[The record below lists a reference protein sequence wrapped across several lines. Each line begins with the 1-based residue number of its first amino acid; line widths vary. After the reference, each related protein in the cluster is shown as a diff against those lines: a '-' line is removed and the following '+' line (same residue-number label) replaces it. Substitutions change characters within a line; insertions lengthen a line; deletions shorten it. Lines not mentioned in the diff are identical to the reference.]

1 MEKKLAAYLDMWRKL
16 KTFGLDYMSR
26 FAKGSPAAT
35 TFAKLSTLV
44 DALNQDAAAHI
55 SNLREGRD
63 QQVAARDGLVLC
75 LDAIARMAQVIDRT
89 IPGFAERF
97 VIARPKNTPR
107 VLATAYAFL
116 KDAEPVA
123 AQFIAHGLPDTF
135 LADLKAALDTF
146 ERAIESRHTGKM
158 ARAAANAATRQT
170 RQQMRTLV
178 GQLDVIIRYQFADDQ
193 AMQGAWTRARQ
204 LDGLPQP
211 TAAKG
216 VLPSTPAAP
225 RAPTGVSAP
234 ASPPASPPTGDPA
247 AATPR

>member
-1 MEKKLAAYLDMWRKL
+1 MEKRLAAYLDMWRKL
-16 KTFGLDYMSR
+16 KKFGLDYMSR
-26 FAKGSPAAT
+26 FAEGSPAANA
-35 TFAKLSTLV
+35 FATLSTRV

-63 QQVAARDGLVLC
+63 QQVAARDALVLR
-75 LDAIARMAQVIDRT
+75 LDAITRMAQVIGRT
-89 IPGFAERF
+89 TPGFAERF
-97 VIARPKNTPR
+97 VLARPRNTPR

-123 AQFIAHGLPDTF
+123 AQLIAHGLPDTF

-146 ERAIESRHTGKM
+146 ERAIEARHSGKL
-158 ARAAANAATRQT
+158 ARAAAKAATRQT

-178 GQLDVIIRYQFADDQ
+178 GQLDVIIRYQFADDE
-193 AMQGAWTRARQ
+193 AMQGAWARARQ

-211 TAAKG
+211 NAAKG
-216 VLPSTPAAP
+216 AQSSTPVAP
-225 RAPTGVSAP
+225 RTPTVVSATT
-234 ASPPASPPTGDPA
+234 SPPPDDPT